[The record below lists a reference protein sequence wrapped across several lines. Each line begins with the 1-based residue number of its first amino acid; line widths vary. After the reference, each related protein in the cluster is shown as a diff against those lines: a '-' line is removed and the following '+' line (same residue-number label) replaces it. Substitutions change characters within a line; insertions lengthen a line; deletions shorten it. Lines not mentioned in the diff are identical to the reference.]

1 MMTVRSS
8 GELGHDNQE
17 LTERL
22 AKSSIGRHYTIKNV
36 LLHIPVA
43 SGVNPSFCGTARANL
58 DYLLIIAGMASRTCL
73 SR

>member
-22 AKSSIGRHYTIKNV
+22 AKSSIGRYMIKKSI
-36 LLHIPVA
+36 LLHIPVV
-43 SGVNPSFCGTARANL
+43 SE
-58 DYLLIIAGMASRTCL
+58 
-73 SR
+73 